1 MLDIKLFREN
11 PAIIR
16 KSEIKRGHGTKFL
29 DAVIKCDNEWRKALK
44 KVEELKAKRN
54 AVTKEISQL
63 KKQGKKADSK
73 IKSMKKVAT
82 DIQKQDSKV
91 KEVLLERDAARMAV
105 GNILEAEIPKGKDD
119 SENVPIKH
127 VGKKPKFDFPHKDHI
142 EIGEELDLF
151 DFDMGAKVAGSRFV
165 YFKNEAVLLDLA
177 IQNYAISIL
186 VKHGFNMVW
195 PPLMLNRAA
204 LAGGVNLS
212 EFEDTIYKIENEDLY
227 LIATSELPLVALKKD
242 QVIPEEEL
250 PFRFGG
256 ISTCFRK
263 ELGAHGRDDKGTIRM
278 HQFNK
283 VEEVV
288 YCKPKD
294 SPKYFKEM
302 QAVTEEMW
310 KELGIP
316 FRVVV
321 ICTGD
326 IGNKQALQYDIEA
339 WFPGQDNKKGLYREV
354 TSCSN
359 CKDYQAVT
367 LNTKYL
373 NKKTGEKEY
382 VHMLNNTAIA
392 TSRAIPAILENF
404 QQKDGSI
411 KIPKCLWKY
420 TGFKTIKPKKK

>member
-11 PAIIR
+11 PEIIR
-16 KSEIKRGHGTKFL
+16 KSEIKRDHGTKFL
-29 DAVIKCDNEWRKALK
+29 DAVIKYDEMWRNALK
-44 KVEELKAKRN
+44 KVEQLKAKRN
-54 AVTKEISQL
+54 KVSQEINQL
-63 KKQGKKADSK
+63 KKSGKSAVSNIKEMKQVADN
-73 IKSMKKVAT
+73 
-82 DIQKQDSKV
+82 IQKQDARIKDIL
-91 KEVLLERDAARMAV
+91 KKRDSARMEV
-105 GNILEAEIPKGKDD
+105 GNILEDEIPKGKDD
-119 SENVPIKH
+119 SENVPIKY
-127 VGKKPKFDFPHKDHI
+127 VGKKTKFNFKHKDHI
-142 EIGEELDLF
+142 ELGLDLDLF

-165 YFKNEAVLLDLA
+165 YFKNEAVRLDLA

-186 VKHGFNMVW
+186 VKHGFNMIW
-195 PPLMLNRAA
+195 PPLMMNRAA

-212 EFEDTIYKIENEDLY
+212 EFEDTIYKIENDDLY
-227 LIATSELPLVALKKD
+227 LIGTSELPLVALKQDK
-242 QVIPEEEL
+242 VIPEDEL
-250 PFRFGG
+250 PFKLGG
-256 ISTCFRK
+256 ISTCFRR
-263 ELGAHGRDDKGTIRM
+263 EVGAHGRDDKGTIRM

-288 YCKPKD
+288 YCKPED
-294 SPKYFKEM
+294 SPKFFKELED
-302 QAVTEEMW
+302 VTEKMW

-339 WFPGQDNKKGLYREV
+339 WLPGQNEGAGAYREV

-373 NKKTGEKEY
+373 DKKTGEKKY

-404 QQKDGSI
+404 QQKDGSV

-420 TGFKTIKPKKK
+420 TGFKVIKPKK